1 MGVGGVGY
9 IMNSRLTWATQKE
22 AVSKDPKRNEGGV
35 CGVMAQWIEDWWTSI
50 PRFPVMGKRTPHA
63 SL

>member
-22 AVSKDPKRNEGGV
+22 AVSKDPKRNGGGGAWGDGSV
-35 CGVMAQWIEDWWTSI
+35 DRGLVDIHPQVPCDGEKNSAC
-50 PRFPVMGKRTPHA
+50 
-63 SL
+63 